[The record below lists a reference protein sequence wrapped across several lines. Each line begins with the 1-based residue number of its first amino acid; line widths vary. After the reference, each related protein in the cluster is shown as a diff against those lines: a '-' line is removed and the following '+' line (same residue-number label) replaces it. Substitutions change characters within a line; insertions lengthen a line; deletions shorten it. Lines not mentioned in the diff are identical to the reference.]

1 MKSIL
6 RGEIYYATL
15 DGIGSEQSGQR
26 PVLVLQSDF
35 LNLNSPTTIVAPI
48 TSVLKHSKLK
58 SHCVLPAG
66 RPLREKSMV
75 LAEQVRVIDRQRL
88 EAFIGQVIAHDMRRV
103 ERALDYTLGL
113 GRGVYG

>member
-1 MKSIL
+1 MHSTY

-26 PVLVLQSDF
+26 PVIILQSDF

-48 TSVLKHSKLK
+48 TSVIKHSNMK
-58 SHCVLPAG
+58 SHCVLPTG

-75 LAEQVRVIDRQRL
+75 LTEQVRVIDRRRL
-88 EAFIGQVIAHDMRRV
+88 DVFIGQVSSHDMRRV
-103 ERALDYTLGL
+103 ERALYHSLGV
-113 GRGVYG
+113 R